1 MAAKVKAAI
10 VEEIKK
16 SKYYAVSIDSTPDI
30 SHVDQLTVII
40 RYVNIDGIPIERF
53 VGFVPIKRHDG
64 EYLFDVLSHF
74 LSENGINIMD
84 CRGQSYDNASN
95 MSGIYSGVQAR
106 FCEVNRLAEWI
117 PCAAHSLNLVGV
129 TAAECCLEAVNFF
142 GIVQSLYN
150 FLSGSPQRWSK
161 LIDNLPSKVPVLKS
175 LSETRWSARSDATK
189 ALTLNYQYTKQAL
202 IDITKSDRQLPT
214 AIHDAKSLVKKLEK
228 LNTPLMCVIWNDILE
243 NMNRINKALQEPG
256 IEIGSVVS
264 NYETLQ
270 KYLTSLREHSKF
282 DNFEEQAKSMV
293 SSNEQS
299 VSGVTDSEEYD
310 TNLPAYSQEK
320 SRVRKR
326 KSFHDER
333 QLRTASTE
341 QDQQIVRTARE
352 QFRIETYLT
361 IVDKLRME
369 IDKRKKAYSK
379 VDGRF

>member
-1 MAAKVKAAI
+1 MCQYLSSTICDEFIDNMAAKVKAAI

-106 FCEVNRLAEWI
+106 FCEVNCLAEWI

-161 LIDNLPSKVPVLKS
+161 LIDNLPNKVPVLKS

-293 SSNEQS
+293 SSNEQF

-333 QLRTASTE
+333 QLGTASTE
-341 QDQQIVRTARE
+341 QE
-352 QFRIETYLT
+352 Q
-361 IVDKLRME
+361 
-369 IDKRKKAYSK
+369 
-379 VDGRF
+379 